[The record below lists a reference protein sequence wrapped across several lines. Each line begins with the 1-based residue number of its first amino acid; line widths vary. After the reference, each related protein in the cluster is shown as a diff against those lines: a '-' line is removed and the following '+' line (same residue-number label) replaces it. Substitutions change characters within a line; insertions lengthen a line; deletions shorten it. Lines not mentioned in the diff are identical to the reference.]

1 MRYRKL
7 LWNHRPITDFWRV
20 GKGYAKKLEKYYIYT
35 MGDIAKISIYNEEL
49 LYKLFGVN
57 AELLIDHAWGWE
69 PCTIKHIK
77 EYKPVSNSISSS
89 QVLHRPYNYEETKI
103 IVKEMTELLSLD
115 LVSKNLVTNQIV
127 LEVKYDKENL
137 INEEISKKYNGE
149 ITTDWYGRKVPKHSH
164 GTINLDHK
172 TSSTKLMMKAIMELY
187 NKVVDNKLLARKV
200 RIIANN
206 VIGEDVIQENNFEQV
221 DLFTNYKQK
230 EINKR
235 KEMSE
240 KEIQKAM
247 IDIKKK
253 YGKNAVLKGLNFE
266 KGATT
271 IERNTQVGG
280 HRG

>member
-1 MRYRKL
+1 
-7 LWNHRPITDFWRV
+7 
-20 GKGYAKKLEKYYIYT
+20 
-35 MGDIAKISIYNEEL
+35 
-49 LYKLFGVN
+49 
-57 AELLIDHAWGWE
+57 
-69 PCTIKHIK
+69 
-77 EYKPVSNSISSS
+77 
-89 QVLHRPYNYEETKI
+89 
-103 IVKEMTELLSLD
+103 MTELLSLD

>member
-1 MRYRKL
+1 M
-7 LWNHRPITDFWRV
+7 
-20 GKGYAKKLEKYYIYT
+20 
-35 MGDIAKISIYNEEL
+35 
-49 LYKLFGVN
+49 
-57 AELLIDHAWGWE
+57 
-69 PCTIKHIK
+69 
-77 EYKPVSNSISSS
+77 
-89 QVLHRPYNYEETKI
+89 
-103 IVKEMTELLSLD
+103 
-115 LVSKNLVTNQIV
+115 SKT
-127 LEVKYDKENL
+127 
-137 INEEISKKYNGE
+137 
-149 ITTDWYGRKVPKHSH
+149 
-164 GTINLDHK
+164 
-172 TSSTKLMMKAIMELY
+172 
-187 NKVVDNKLLARKV
+187 
-200 RIIANN
+200 
-206 VIGEDVIQENNFEQV
+206 NNFEQV